1 MNSRIKYNEEQTPT
15 SFVVYANRTTWYFS
29 LNGGTATFSRVEVDK
44 DDHST
49 DDAVVLF
56 GSEWTE
62 CMEYV
67 KGLPTVEDIA
77 VEEPIN
83 L

>member
-1 MNSRIKYNEEQTPT
+1 MKARIKFNEDQKPT
-15 SFVVYANRTTWYFS
+15 SFIVYAERTTWYFN

-44 DDHST
+44 NDHIT

-62 CMEYV
+62 CMGYV
-67 KGLPTVEDIA
+67 EQLPMIDEIDVK
-77 VEEPIN
+77 EPI
-83 L
+83 